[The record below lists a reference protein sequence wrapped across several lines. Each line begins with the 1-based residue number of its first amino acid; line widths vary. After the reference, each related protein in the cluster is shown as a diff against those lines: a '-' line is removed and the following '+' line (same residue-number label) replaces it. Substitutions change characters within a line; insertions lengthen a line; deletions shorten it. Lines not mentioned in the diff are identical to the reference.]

1 MFDIVGNKVFE
12 ESINTEY
19 QLDMSNF
26 KTGIYFLKA
35 ENAKGTISS
44 KVIKK

>member
-1 MFDIVGNKVFE
+1 
-12 ESINTEY
+12 
-19 QLDMSNF
+19 LDMSNF

-35 ENAKGTISS
+35 ENAQGTMNG